1 MDKQEALNLAGCAR
15 GGYRNERSKYH
26 APNVV
31 PLLCD
36 AVVSLVAA
44 LEEAEA
50 KAAAPAKKEPAKKEP
65 AKKAPA
71 KKTFGRRATK
81 KSS

>member
-1 MDKQEALNLAGCAR
+1 MDKQEALNLVGCAR
-15 GGYRNERSKYH
+15 GGYQNQRSKYH
-26 APNVV
+26 APNIV

-36 AVVSLVAA
+36 AVVSLVKA

-50 KAAAPAKKEPAKKEP
+50 KKAPATKAPATKAP

-71 KKTFGRRATK
+71 KKTTK
-81 KSS
+81 KTAKKS

>member
-1 MDKQEALNLAGCAR
+1 MDKQEALNLVGCAR
-15 GGYRNERSKYH
+15 GGYQNQRSKYH
-26 APNVV
+26 APNIV

-36 AVVSLVAA
+36 AVVSLVKA

-50 KAAAPAKKEPAKKEP
+50 KKAPAKKAP

-71 KKTFGRRATK
+71 KKTTK
-81 KSS
+81 KTAKKS

>member
-1 MDKQEALNLAGCAR
+1 MDKTEALNLVRCAR
-15 GGYRNERSKYH
+15 GGYRNQRSPYH

-31 PLLCD
+31 PALCD
-36 AVVSLVAA
+36 AIVELVKA

-50 KAAAPAKKEPAKKEP
+50 PAPPPAPAPAPAKPPPP

-71 KKTFGRRATK
+71 RKRASAKKKA
-81 KSS
+81 

>member
-1 MDKQEALNLAGCAR
+1 MDKKEALNLVGCAR
-15 GGYRNERSKYH
+15 GGYQNQRSKYH

-31 PLLCD
+31 PLLCN
-36 AVVSLVAA
+36 AVVSLVKA

-50 KAAAPAKKEPAKKEP
+50 KAVAP

-71 KKTFGRRATK
+71 KKPAAKKSTTKKTTK
-81 KSS
+81 KS